1 MMIKYRVH
9 EVAKDLEIPNKDVID
24 VLKDYTGETK
34 KHMTALTED
43 ELDLVFESFTQKN
56 NMDSLDGYFAEGT
69 KQEEPLVTVEQEA
82 APAAQAQ
89 PEQAKQPAPKAPK
102 AAKAP
107 QAEPAR
113 APGKTQEQKPVQPA
127 QQDGQ
132 PQRKAVKPGKIT
144 PVRPRPEAQQGQ
156 QAQQNQQRR
165 PAPAAQGTAQSSAA
179 PRGGEGYARR
189 SATPAR
195 ALRRFAPP
203 LYAALGA
210 LLATGAWGCALW
222 MQWL

>member
-56 NMDSLDGYFAEGT
+56 NRESLDDYFAEGT

-89 PEQAKQPAPKAPK
+89 PEQAKQPAPKAQK

-132 PQRKAVKPGKIT
+132 PQRKAC
-144 PVRPRPEAQQGQ
+144 
-156 QAQQNQQRR
+156 
-165 PAPAAQGTAQSSAA
+165 AAYSSLTCSFHSAA
-179 PRGGEGYARR
+179 G
-189 SATPAR
+189 
-195 ALRRFAPP
+195 
-203 LYAALGA
+203 
-210 LLATGAWGCALW
+210 
-222 MQWL
+222 

>member
-156 QAQQNQQRR
+156 QAQQNQ
-165 PAPAAQGTAQSSAA
+165 
-179 PRGGEGYARR
+179 
-189 SATPAR
+189 
-195 ALRRFAPP
+195 
-203 LYAALGA
+203 
-210 LLATGAWGCALW
+210 
-222 MQWL
+222 

>member
-1 MMIKYRVH
+1 M
-9 EVAKDLEIPNKDVID
+9 
-24 VLKDYTGETK
+24 LKDYTGETK

-89 PEQAKQPAPKAPK
+89 PEQAKQPAPKAQK

-132 PQRKAVKPGKIT
+132 PQRKAVKPGSGA
-144 PVRPRPEAQQGQ
+144 PRPRPRE
-156 QAQQNQQRR
+156 R
-165 PAPAAQGTAQSSAA
+165 PRAALPRAA
-179 PRGGEGYARR
+179 ARAMPGAAR
-189 SATPAR
+189 AAWWTPAR
-195 ALRRFAPP
+195 PMWSWKNIMRNMTAWP
-203 LYAALGA
+203 LKRSRWK
-210 LLATGAWGCALW
+210 TWCRSRS
-222 MQWL
+222 